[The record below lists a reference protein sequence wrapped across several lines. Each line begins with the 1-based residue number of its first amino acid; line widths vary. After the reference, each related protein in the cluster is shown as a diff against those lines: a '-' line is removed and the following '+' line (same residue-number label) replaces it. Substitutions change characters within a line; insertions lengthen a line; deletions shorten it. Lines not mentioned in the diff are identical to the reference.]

1 MKVTSTE
8 FKNRIGRFQDAA
20 MNQPV
25 EITKNG
31 RTHTVLISA
40 DYYELLTHGRIVR
53 RIEDIDPETLRAI
66 AAAEVPDE
74 YAHLDAELGFDAS
87 D

>member
-8 FKNRIGRFQDAA
+8 FKNGVGRFQDAA
-20 MNQPV
+20 MRQPV

-40 DYYELLTHGRIVR
+40 EYFELLTHGRIVR
-53 RIEDIDPETLRAI
+53 RIEDVDDETLAAI
-66 AAAEVPDE
+66 ASAQVPAEFA
-74 YAHLDAELGFDAS
+74 YLDAALGLDAG
-87 D
+87 

>member
-1 MKVTSTE
+1 MKITSTE
-8 FKNRIGRFQDAA
+8 FKNAVGRFQDAA
-20 MNQPV
+20 MRQPV

-53 RIEDIDPETLRAI
+53 RIEDIDSDTLAAI
-66 AAAEVPDE
+66 AAAEVPAE
-74 YAHLDAELGFDAS
+74 FAHLDQLLGDTN
-87 D
+87 